1 MGQMKQQEPRPLKVG
16 DRLVTFTREVTE
28 SKMVEFERV
37 VWDRG
42 SNSHNDPEAA
52 KRDGL
57 AKPLASGQNQMA
69 FLHELLERNFGDA
82 WVYGGKISV
91 RNIHPVYGGDLIA
104 PHGIVT
110 ELSEVDGKAR
120 VTVQIW
126 CENQNGQKTSV
137 GTAYAGQ
144 PSASRSWLKT
154 LAEKVS

>member
-1 MGQMKQQEPRPLKVG
+1 MGQVRQTEPRTLKVG
-16 DRLVTFTREVTE
+16 DELMTFTREVTE
-28 SKMVEFERV
+28 AKMVEFERV

-42 SNSHNDPEAA
+42 LNSHSDPATA

-91 RNIHPVYGGDLIA
+91 RNIHPVYGGDRVT
-104 PHGIVT
+104 PHGVVT
-110 ELSEVDGKAR
+110 EITEVGGKPR

-126 CENQNGQKTSV
+126 CENQDGQKTSV
-137 GTAYAGQ
+137 GTAHAGQ
-144 PSASRSWLKT
+144 PSASRSWIEPSME
-154 LAEKVS
+154 AVS